1 MVRLVAALAT
11 VLIGTM
17 LAALPAK
24 AADKV
29 VLMLNWYVY
38 GEHAPFY
45 YGKAKSLY
53 AAEGIDLEIQEG
65 RGSAAT
71 TQAVARP
78 LFHAQRGSKRVRD
91 GSTKPGRPN
100 CERTWRGKSSQ

>member
-1 MVRLVAALAT
+1 MNLKKPPAKGGSKERFWEDDMVRLVAALAT

-17 LAALPAK
+17 LAALPAR

-45 YGKAKSLY
+45 YGKAKVLY
-53 AAEGIDLEIQEG
+53 AAEGIDL
-65 RGSAAT
+65 
-71 TQAVARP
+71 
-78 LFHAQRGSKRVRD
+78 
-91 GSTKPGRPN
+91 
-100 CERTWRGKSSQ
+100 

>member
-1 MVRLVAALAT
+1 MVRCILAVTAALVWMVSA
-11 VLIGTM
+11 VAP
-17 LAALPAK
+17 AA

-45 YGKAKSLY
+45 YGKAKGIY
-53 AAEGIDLEIQEG
+53 AAENIDLEIQEG

-71 TQAVARP
+71 TQAR
-78 LFHAQRGSKRVRD
+78 
-91 GSTKPGRPN
+91 
-100 CERTWRGKSSQ
+100 